1 MISERKIANAKL
13 KTRLKSAGIYA
24 VLILA
29 ALVILGPLYI
39 VLVISFMDK
48 AEAMSPAFTLWP
60 ENFNLH
66 GYIEVFSY
74 TSGGTG
80 ALPTVVAGFIN
91 TMYVV
96 VPPTFI
102 GILMSALSAFAF
114 SKMKFKGSNL
124 MFSILLSTMM
134 IPGTISMIPSFLI
147 FDKIGWTDTFLP
159 LMVPTFFGGAGTVF
173 FLKQFFFSIPD
184 DLIEASK
191 VDGLSNFGAFRQ
203 IILPLSV
210 PALVAQFVMQFVAGY
225 NAYLGPLLY
234 LYSPEKYT
242 LQIALNFFKG
252 TYSTDYS
259 VVMAGAVSSLL
270 PTTILYLI
278 GQNYF
283 LEGMATSGMKL

>member
-1 MISERKIANAKL
+1 MISEKNIANAKL
-13 KTRLKSAGIYA
+13 KAKLKSAGIYA

-29 ALVILGPLYI
+29 VLAILGPLYI

-48 AEAMSPAFTLWP
+48 AEAMSPSFTLWP

-80 ALPTVVAGFIN
+80 ALPTVVAGFLN

-96 VPPTFI
+96 VPPTLV

-114 SKMKFKGSNL
+114 SKMKFKGSNFL
-124 MFSILLSTMM
+124 FSILLSTMM

-210 PALVAQFVMQFVAGY
+210 PALVAQFVMQFVGGY

-270 PTTILYLI
+270 PTIILYLI

>member
-1 MISERKIANAKL
+1 MISEKKIANTKL
-13 KTRLKSAGIYA
+13 KANLKSVGIYA

-29 ALVILGPLYI
+29 ALAILGPLYI

-48 AEAMSPAFTLWP
+48 TEAMSPAFTLWP

-66 GYIEVFSY
+66 GYIEVFTY
-74 TSGGTG
+74 VSGGND

-91 TMYVV
+91 TMITVI
-96 VPPTFI
+96 PPTAI
-102 GILMSALSAFAF
+102 GLLMSALSAFAF
-114 SKMKFKGSNL
+114 SKMKFKGSNF

-159 LMVPTFFGGAGTVF
+159 LVIPGLFGGAGTVF
-173 FLKQFFFSIPD
+173 FLKQFFYSIPD

-191 VDGLSNFGAFRQ
+191 VDGLSNFGAFIR

-210 PALVAQFVMQFVAGY
+210 PALIAQFVMQFVSGY

-259 VVMAGAVSSLL
+259 VVMAGAVASLV

-278 GQNYF
+278 GQKHF

>member
-1 MISERKIANAKL
+1 MISERTIANAKL
-13 KTRLKSAGIYA
+13 KATLKSVGIYA

-66 GYIEVFSY
+66 GYVEVFSY
-74 TSGGTG
+74 VSGGTG
-80 ALPTVVAGFIN
+80 ALPTVVAGFFN

-96 VPPTFI
+96 VPPTLV

-114 SKMKFKGSNL
+114 SKMKFKGSNFL
-124 MFSILLSTMM
+124 FSILLSTMM

-191 VDGLSNFGAFRQ
+191 VDGLSNF
-203 IILPLSV
+203 
-210 PALVAQFVMQFVAGY
+210 
-225 NAYLGPLLY
+225 
-234 LYSPEKYT
+234 
-242 LQIALNFFKG
+242 
-252 TYSTDYS
+252 
-259 VVMAGAVSSLL
+259 
-270 PTTILYLI
+270 
-278 GQNYF
+278 F
-283 LEGMATSGMKL
+283 LTKRY

>member
-1 MISERKIANAKL
+1 MISEKNIANAKL
-13 KTRLKSAGIYA
+13 KANLKSAGIYA

-29 ALVILGPLYI
+29 VLAILGPLYI

-66 GYIEVFSY
+66 GYIEVFTY
-74 TSGGTG
+74 TAGATG
-80 ALPTVVAGFIN
+80 ALPTVVAGFLN

-96 VPPTFI
+96 VPPTLV

-114 SKMKFKGSNL
+114 SKMKFKGSNFL
-124 MFSILLSTMM
+124 FSILLSTMM

-210 PALVAQFVMQFVAGY
+210 PALVAQFVMQFVGGY

-270 PTTILYLI
+270 PTIILYLI

>member
-1 MISERKIANAKL
+1 MISEKNIANAKL
-13 KTRLKSAGIYA
+13 KTNLKSAGIYA

-29 ALVILGPLYI
+29 VLAILGPLYI

-48 AEAMSPAFTLWP
+48 AEAMSPSFTLWP

-80 ALPTVVAGFIN
+80 ALPTVVAGFLN

-96 VPPTFI
+96 VPPTLV

-114 SKMKFKGSNL
+114 SKMKFKGSNFL
-124 MFSILLSTMM
+124 FSILLSTMM

-173 FLKQFFFSIPD
+173 FLKQFFFSIPN

-210 PALVAQFVMQFVAGY
+210 PALVAQFVMQFVGGY

-270 PTTILYLI
+270 PTVILYLI

>member
-1 MISERKIANAKL
+1 MQS
-13 KTRLKSAGIYA
+13 TDFPPVHS
-24 VLILA
+24 VPM
-29 ALVILGPLYI
+29 ALFREMTAPDIRW
-39 VLVISFMDK
+39 SSCRCK
-48 AEAMSPAFTLWP
+48 
-60 ENFNLH
+60 NR
-66 GYIEVFSY
+66 
-74 TSGGTG
+74 
-80 ALPTVVAGFIN
+80 
-91 TMYVV
+91 
-96 VPPTFI
+96 
-102 GILMSALSAFAF
+102 
-114 SKMKFKGSNL
+114 
-124 MFSILLSTMM
+124 
-134 IPGTISMIPSFLI
+134 
-147 FDKIGWTDTFLP
+147 
-159 LMVPTFFGGAGTVF
+159 
-173 FLKQFFFSIPD
+173 FFSIPD

-210 PALVAQFVMQFVAGY
+210 PALVAQFVMQFVGGY

-270 PTTILYLI
+270 PTIILYLI

>member
-13 KTRLKSAGIYA
+13 KTRLKSVGIYA

-74 TSGGTG
+74 TSGGTDT
-80 ALPTVVAGFIN
+80 LPTVVTGFLN

-96 VPPTFI
+96 VPPTLV

-114 SKMKFKGSNL
+114 SKMKFKGSNF

-147 FDKIGWTDTFLP
+147 FDRIGWTDTFLP

-191 VDGLSNFGAFRQ
+191 VDGLSNFGAFRK

-259 VVMAGAVSSLL
+259 VVMAGAVASLL

>member
-1 MISERKIANAKL
+1 MISERTIANAKL
-13 KTRLKSAGIYA
+13 KATLKSVGIYA

-66 GYIEVFSY
+66 GYVEVFSY
-74 TSGGTG
+74 VSGGTG
-80 ALPTVVAGFIN
+80 ALPTVVAGFFN

-96 VPPTFI
+96 VPPTLV

-114 SKMKFKGSNL
+114 SKMKFKGSNFL
-124 MFSILLSTMM
+124 FSILLSTMM

-259 VVMAGAVSSLL
+259 VVMAGAISSLL